1 MGNNLDSGH
10 EPYLFWSKYS
20 VYELPYLG
28 KEKKKDLR
36 CYFNSNIIV
45 KLYNIN

>member
-28 KEKKKDLR
+28 KEKKRFEML
-36 CYFNSNIIV
+36 F
-45 KLYNIN
+45 